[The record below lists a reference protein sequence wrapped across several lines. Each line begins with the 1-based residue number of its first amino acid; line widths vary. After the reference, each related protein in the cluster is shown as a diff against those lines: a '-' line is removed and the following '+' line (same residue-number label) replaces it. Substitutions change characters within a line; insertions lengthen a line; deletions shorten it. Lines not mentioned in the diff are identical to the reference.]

1 MATRKP
7 ASQPEPEPTE
17 AVTAPVT
24 EPVAAPAHPS
34 ILERLRRNR
43 MGALTGGLVVALAV
57 AMLLSI
63 LVPDQ
68 QLLLAFIILGIA
80 EGVAVGAAV
89 RFLSVERGLL
99 TQVSAFVA
107 AVIGTHVLGTTG
119 MINQKLGDLGGLLG
133 GSFTSGLGWDDAL
146 LAAFATPAI
155 STGAVLT
162 GLLAAIIAG
171 WGTPSR
177 D

>member
-7 ASQPEPEPTE
+7 EQQPEPEPTE
-17 AVTAPVT
+17 AVA
-24 EPVAAPAHPS
+24 EPVAVPSHPS

-43 MGALTGGLVVALAV
+43 MGALTGGLIVALAV

-68 QLLLAFIILGIA
+68 QLLLALIILGVA

-119 MINQKLGDLGGLLG
+119 MINQKLGDLGDLG
-133 GSFTSGLGWDDAL
+133 GALGGALTSGLGWDDAL

>member
-7 ASQPEPEPTE
+7 ASQPEPEPQEEVTE
-17 AVTAPVT
+17 AVAAPV
-24 EPVAAPAHPS
+24 APS

-43 MGALTGGLVVALAV
+43 MGALTGGLVVSLAL

-63 LVPDQ
+63 LVPDRYV
-68 QLLLAFIILGIA
+68 LLALTILGVA
-80 EGVAVGAAV
+80 EAVAVGAAV
-89 RFLSVERGLL
+89 RYLAVERGLL
-99 TQVSAFVA
+99 TQLSAFVA
-107 AVIGTHVLGTTG
+107 AVLGMHVLGTTG
-119 MINQKLGDLGGLLG
+119 MINQKLGDLGDLG
-133 GSFTSGLGWDDAL
+133 GALGGTLTSGLGWDDAL
-146 LAAFATPAI
+146 LASFATPAV

>member
-7 ASQPEPEPTE
+7 APQPEPEPTD
-17 AVTAPVT
+17 AVA
-24 EPVAAPAHPS
+24 EPIAAPAHAS

-43 MGALTGGLVVALAV
+43 MGALTGGLVVGLAL

-68 QLLLAFIILGIA
+68 QLLLALIILGVA

-89 RFLSVERGLL
+89 RFLSAERGLL

-119 MINQKLGDLGGLLG
+119 MINQKLGDLGDLG
-133 GSFTSGLGWDDAL
+133 GALGGALTSGLGWDDAL